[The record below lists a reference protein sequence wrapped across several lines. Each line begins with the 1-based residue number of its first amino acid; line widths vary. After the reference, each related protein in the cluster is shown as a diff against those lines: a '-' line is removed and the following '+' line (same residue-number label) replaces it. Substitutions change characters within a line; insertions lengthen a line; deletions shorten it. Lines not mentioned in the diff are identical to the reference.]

1 MVNLL
6 RAILGK
12 LGVLRVRRYFLRTK
26 VVFSHFSA
34 RLSNSLNWV
43 IIDTEYSN
51 FYYHLTPISI
61 ENLAQSTAA
70 VCRIPVEEV
79 DRYFEEL
86 IDDDFLLNHIK
97 TGFKLINIGKDAQVA
112 YGRRIV
118 WYAIIRA
125 KKPRLVVETGVE
137 HGVGACVITA
147 ALLRNQSEGYFG
159 RYIGTELN
167 EKSGKLLTGNYAS
180 VGDVIFGDS
189 IKTLSALNLN
199 IDIFISDSS
208 HDVDY
213 EYQEYSTI
221 ANKLN
226 NYSVLISD
234 NAHVS
239 NSLSVFSREV
249 NRDYIFLAEQP
260 LNHWYSG
267 GGVGISLCKNESPL
281 GL

>member
-1 MVNLL
+1 MVKLL
-6 RAILGK
+6 RAVLNR
-12 LGVLRVRRYFLRTK
+12 LGVLRVRRCLLRSK
-26 VVFSHFSA
+26 VVYSHFSSKI
-34 RLSNSLNWV
+34 SNSLNWV
-43 IIDTEYSN
+43 TMDTEYSN

-61 ENLAQSTAA
+61 ENLAQSTAT
-70 VCRIPVEEV
+70 VCGISVEDI

-86 IDDDFLLNHIK
+86 INDEELVHHIK
-97 TGFKLINIGKDAQVA
+97 TGFKLINVGKDSQIA

-125 KKPRLVVETGVE
+125 MKPRIVVETGVE

-147 ALLRNQSEGYFG
+147 ALLRNQSEGFLG
-159 RYIGTELN
+159 RYLGTELN
-167 EKSGKLLTGNYAS
+167 EKSGKLLTGEYAS
-180 VGDVIFGDS
+180 VGEIMFGDS
-189 IKTLSALNLN
+189 IKTLSGLNLE

-213 EYQEYSTI
+213 EFQEYSAI

-226 NYSVLISD
+226 SKSVIISD

-239 NSLSVFSREV
+239 NSLSAFSREI

-267 GGVGISLCKNESPL
+267 GGVGISLSKK
-281 GL
+281 